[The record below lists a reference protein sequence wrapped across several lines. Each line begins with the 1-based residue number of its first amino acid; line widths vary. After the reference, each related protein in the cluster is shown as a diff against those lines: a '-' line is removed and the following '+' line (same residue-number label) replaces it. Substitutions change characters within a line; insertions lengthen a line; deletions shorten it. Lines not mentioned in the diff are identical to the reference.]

1 MPTTYIT
8 KTGDVWDKIAFDVM
22 GSSRYTPIL
31 MRANTAHIR
40 VSVFPK
46 GVVLSVPDIPQTENE
61 SAAPWRKD
69 NV

>member
-1 MPTTYIT
+1 MQNTYTT
-8 KTGDVWDKIAFDVM
+8 KTGDVWDKIAFDIL
-22 GSSRYTPIL
+22 GSSRYTPLL

-46 GVVLSVPDIPQTENE
+46 GVVLSVPDIPKTENE

-69 NV
+69 SV